1 MGIDS
6 GGGDSRNRLTGIDNE
21 SISIGVAAPPPP
33 LAGGRGGAAGAARRF
48 LQLPPRRQPAGR
60 GRGVSGIVSSIVS
73 SISARPPALTRRP
86 IVDGVDFW
94 IVFFF
99 GKSSRR
105 PWRPW
110 TGRTW
115 SECRVTPRVWVP
127 CSCGTEAGQFR
138 WRPVDAPQRI
148 DRSSLRR
155 RRRRRTSMVR

>member
-99 GKSSRR
+99 WKIESSAVAALDRTNMER
-105 PWRPW
+105 VQSNAESVGTLFLRDGGWSISMA
-110 TGRTW
+110 TGG
-115 SECRVTPRVWVP
+115 C
-127 CSCGTEAGQFR
+127 A
-138 WRPVDAPQRI
+138 AKN
-148 DRSSLRR
+148 
-155 RRRRRTSMVR
+155 